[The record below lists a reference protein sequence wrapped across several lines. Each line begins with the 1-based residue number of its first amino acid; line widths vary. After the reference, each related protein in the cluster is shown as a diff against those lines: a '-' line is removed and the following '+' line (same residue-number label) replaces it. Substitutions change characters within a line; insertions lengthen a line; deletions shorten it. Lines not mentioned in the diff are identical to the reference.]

1 MLQIVNTI
9 EAKRGCG
16 WRKPGANGVGVYLM
30 GGELSAPCG
39 RLPVPLLRCPTC
51 DCGIKPSRSWTWIE
65 PAGLFRVAREQ
76 PCGGPAPIAPTVD
89 PSPLG
94 RVDRFR
100 QRMSDWDALRKV
112 CALCP
117 IGDAMPL
124 GRHGLLW
131 IGEAFYKS
139 PHDFVREAAALG
151 LSRKLPALPR
161 GFELGKTWVYLAHRA
176 AVQKVVDGAAVV
188 QPGVFSAFK
197 PHRIDLVVDTDDPAQ
212 LPERARKLAEELIEA
227 HGESAVRLVKVTRDV
242 DAQLGIED
250 AKAAEPAPGS
260 FSDYTEERVV
270 DDAPVCADDVEED
283 DLEPVEADAD
293 LLLGVQPGQLAD
305 VEEWEP

>member
-1 MLQIVNTI
+1 MLQIHKTI

-16 WRKPGANGVGVYLM
+16 YRKPGKNGVGVYLM

-39 RLPVPLLRCPTC
+39 RLPIPLLRCPTC

-65 PAGLFRVAREQ
+65 PAGLFRVVREK
-76 PCGGPAPIAPTVD
+76 PCLTDTGKPE
-89 PSPLG
+89 PS
-94 RVDRFR
+94 
-100 QRMSDWDALRKV
+100 

-117 IGDAMPL
+117 IGNAMPL

-139 PHDFVREAAALG
+139 PHDFVKEAAALG

-188 QPGVFSAFK
+188 QPGVFSAFR

-212 LPERARKLAEELIEA
+212 LPERARKIAEELIET
-227 HGESAVRLVKVTRDV
+227 HGDSAVRLVKVTRDV
-242 DAQLGIED
+242 DAQLGIDE
-250 AKAAEPAPGS
+250 ARPQAEP
-260 FSDYTEERVV
+260 DTNYQCTLTEE
-270 DDAPVCADDVEED
+270 DGSDAPDDEPPLD
-283 DLEPVEADAD
+283 DESDI
-293 LLLGVQPGQLAD
+293 
-305 VEEWEP
+305 EEWEP

>member
-1 MLQIVNTI
+1 MLQIHNTI

-16 WRKPGANGVGVYLM
+16 YRKPGKNGVGVYLM

-39 RLPVPLLRCPTC
+39 RLPIPLLRCPTC
-51 DCGIKPSRSWTWIE
+51 DCGLKPSRSWTWIE

-76 PCGGPAPIAPTVD
+76 PCVA
-89 PSPLG
+89 SPVELST
-94 RVDRFR
+94 R
-100 QRMSDWDALRKV
+100 QRMADWAERTKT
-112 CALCP
+112 CRSCP

-139 PHDFVREAAALG
+139 PHDFVKEAAALG

-188 QPGVFSAFK
+188 QPGVFSAFL

-212 LPERARKLAEELIEA
+212 LPERARKLAEDLIDA
-227 HGESAVRLVKVTRDV
+227 HGERAVRLVKVTRDV
-242 DAQLGIED
+242 DAQLGIDD
-250 AKAAEPAPGS
+250 ARPQVEPDQCS
-260 FSDYTEERVV
+260 ITEE
-270 DDAPVCADDVEED
+270 DDEAADDRELVVVEED
-283 DLEPVEADAD
+283 DLDQSD
-293 LLLGVQPGQLAD
+293 I
-305 VEEWEP
+305 EEWEP

>member
-76 PCGGPAPIAPTVD
+76 PCVD
-89 PSPLG
+89 VMANGQLG
-94 RVDRFR
+94 SSACRV
-100 QRMSDWDALRKV
+100 
-112 CALCP
+112 CP
-117 IGDAMPL
+117 VGDAMPL

-139 PHDFVREAAALG
+139 PHDFIREAAALG

-227 HGESAVRLVKVTRDV
+227 HGEHAVRLVKVTRDV
-242 DAQLGIED
+242 DAQLGIDD
-250 AKAAEPAPGS
+250 AKVAEAAPDS
-260 FSDYTEERVV
+260 FSDYTEERAV